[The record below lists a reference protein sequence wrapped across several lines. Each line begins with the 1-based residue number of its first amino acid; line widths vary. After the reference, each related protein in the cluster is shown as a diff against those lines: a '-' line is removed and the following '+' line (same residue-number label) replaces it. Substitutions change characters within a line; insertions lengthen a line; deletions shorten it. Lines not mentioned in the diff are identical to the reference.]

1 MCRVGLPACAAHCLF
16 AHKLAEACFCCQMQ
30 TGKDASACTAQA
42 VDEE

>member
-16 AHKLAEACFCCQMQ
+16 AHKSAEPWLCCQMQ
-30 TGKDASACTAQA
+30 TVKDVSACTAQA

>member
-16 AHKLAEACFCCQMQ
+16 AHKLAEPCLCCQKQ
-30 TGKDASACTAQA
+30 TEKDASACTAQA

>member
-16 AHKLAEACFCCQMQ
+16 AEPCLCCQKQ
-30 TGKDASACTAQA
+30 TVKDVSACAAQA